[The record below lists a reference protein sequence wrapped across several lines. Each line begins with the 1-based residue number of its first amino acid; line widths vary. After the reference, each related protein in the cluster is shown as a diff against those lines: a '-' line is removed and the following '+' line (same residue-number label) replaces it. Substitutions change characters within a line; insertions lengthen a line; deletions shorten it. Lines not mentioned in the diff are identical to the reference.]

1 MEPHRSAPA
10 SAPVVPQRARAG
22 RCRRRPQ
29 PAAPSGRAAGLC
41 CGRACPGGRGAGRAW
56 GWSVWR
62 RLGWGRQPC
71 GGLRAAGAEPGFFPP
86 NRLPKSMMQS
96 GIAMATAASRAPLP
110 APRWGSGSLRAVR
123 GGRKKKRIKEQNK
136 TWNQKRWRRSCN
148 GNGGAAGAASA
159 LRAPRKWI
167 GASRAPRGAG
177 ALPGRCGGRRVGRC
191 DGTGT
196 GCGHVPW
203 ALPKTSPRRRRAAAL
218 RLDSVPRGAV
228 GGGGC
233 LRRSPRPQTKA
244 ALRGRALPPGTA
256 ACSARRAPAGCRR
269 RTDVPLR
276 LREAGGAGGA
286 PAAYRAPLWKTQA
299 ESSARPPGMV
309 RR

>member
-1 MEPHRSAPA
+1 M
-10 SAPVVPQRARAG
+10 
-22 RCRRRPQ
+22 
-29 PAAPSGRAAGLC
+29 
-41 CGRACPGGRGAGRAW
+41 

-123 GGRKKKRIKEQNK
+123 GGRKKKELKNK
-136 TWNQKRWRRSCN
+136 TKRGIKSV
-148 GNGGAAGAASA
+148 GGGAVTGTAG
-159 LRAPRKWI
+159 
-167 GASRAPRGAG
+167 PRGRRPRFVPRGSGSEHPEPRA
-177 ALPGRCGGRRVGRC
+177 ARGRCRAAGGGRRVGRC

-196 GCGHVPW
+196 RCGHVPW

-233 LRRSPRPQTKA
+233 LRGSPRPQTKA

-286 PAAYRAPLWKTQA
+286 LAAYRAPLWKTQA

>member
-1 MEPHRSAPA
+1 MESHRSAPA

-177 ALPGRCGGRRVGRC
+177 ALPGRWGGGGWGGATGREWDAATCRGLCRKLPRVAAVPPRSVSTACRVGPWGAGGASGDLPVRRQRRLC
-191 DGTGT
+191 GAELSRRAPLLARHDGLRPDAEDGLMYRS
-196 GCGHVPW
+196 GCGRLEVP
-203 ALPKTSPRRRRAAAL
+203 AVPRRRIGHLCGKRRRRA
-218 RLDSVPRGAV
+218 RPGRRG
-228 GGGGC
+228 
-233 LRRSPRPQTKA
+233 
-244 ALRGRALPPGTA
+244 
-256 ACSARRAPAGCRR
+256 
-269 RTDVPLR
+269 
-276 LREAGGAGGA
+276 
-286 PAAYRAPLWKTQA
+286 W
-299 ESSARPPGMV
+299 
-309 RR
+309 

>member
-1 MEPHRSAPA
+1 M
-10 SAPVVPQRARAG
+10 
-22 RCRRRPQ
+22 
-29 PAAPSGRAAGLC
+29 
-41 CGRACPGGRGAGRAW
+41 

-177 ALPGRCGGRRVGRC
+177 ALPGRWGGPAG
-191 DGTGT
+191 
-196 GCGHVPW
+196 
-203 ALPKTSPRRRRAAAL
+203 
-218 RLDSVPRGAV
+218 GAV
-228 GGGGC
+228 
-233 LRRSPRPQTKA
+233 RRDGNGMRPRAVGSAENFPASPP
-244 ALRGRALPPGTA
+244 
-256 ACSARRAPAGCRR
+256 CRRAPSRQRAAWGR
-269 RTDVPLR
+269 
-276 LREAGGAGGA
+276 GGRGV
-286 PAAYRAPLWKTQA
+286 
-299 ESSARPPGMV
+299 PPGISPSADKGGSAGPSSPAGHRCLLGKTGSGRMQKTD
-309 RR
+309 